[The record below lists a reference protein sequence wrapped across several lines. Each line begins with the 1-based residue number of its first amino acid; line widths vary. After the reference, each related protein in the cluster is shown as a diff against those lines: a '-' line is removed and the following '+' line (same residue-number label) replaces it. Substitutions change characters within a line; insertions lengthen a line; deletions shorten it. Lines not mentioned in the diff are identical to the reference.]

1 VHYKGPDRAHQDV
14 LLGTGYTLRKIA
26 SAGRSCY
33 LSFTMEYTAK
43 LQSIPRSVTMKKFY
57 SAVREFVL
65 RYPAILASYFIYGY
79 YFISTMDFY
88 IRFKDRHFGYTDALR
103 HFDTLL
109 WMWLLAYVLVKVI
122 ELREKIHQKEKEMI
136 EKEHDIE
143 LKETQIQ
150 TLHEVIM
157 TLKHEINNPLA
168 IILGYTR
175 LLRKQIK
182 EDDAMKKIDEIE
194 TASQRINHALKE
206 FSAAQVYKLTNS
218 PIGNMVGLSEFKKD
232 SKEK

>member
-1 VHYKGPDRAHQDV
+1 
-14 LLGTGYTLRKIA
+14 
-26 SAGRSCY
+26 
-33 LSFTMEYTAK
+33 
-43 LQSIPRSVTMKKFY
+43 MKKTY
-57 SAVREFVL
+57 IAVRDFVL

-88 IRFKDRHFGYTDALR
+88 IKFKDKHFGATDALK

-109 WMWLLAYVLVKVI
+109 WMWVLAYALVKVI
-122 ELREKIHQKEKEMI
+122 DLRERLHRKEREML
-136 EKEHDIE
+136 EKQHDIE

-175 LLRKQIK
+175 LLKKQVT
-182 EDDAMKKIDEIE
+182 EQEMMKKVEEIE

-206 FSAAQVYKLTNS
+206 FSTAQVYEVTES
-218 PIGNMVGLSEFKKD
+218 PVGNLIELSPLKTDK
-232 SKEK
+232 

>member
-1 VHYKGPDRAHQDV
+1 
-14 LLGTGYTLRKIA
+14 
-26 SAGRSCY
+26 
-33 LSFTMEYTAK
+33 
-43 LQSIPRSVTMKKFY
+43 MKKLFVV
-57 SAVREFVL
+57 VRDFVL

-88 IRFKDRHFGYTDALR
+88 IKFKNKHFGASDALK

-109 WMWLLAYVLVKVI
+109 WMWVLAYALVKVI
-122 ELREKIHQKEKEMI
+122 ELRERLHRKEREML
-136 EKEHDIE
+136 EKQHDLE

-175 LLRKQIK
+175 LL
-182 EDDAMKKIDEIE
+182 KKHVTDQELLKKVGEIE
-194 TASQRINHALKE
+194 TASHRINHALKE
-206 FSAAQVYKLTNS
+206 FSAAQVYEVSES
-218 PIGNMVGLSEFKKD
+218 PVGNLIELSPLKSDK
-232 SKEK
+232 

>member
-1 VHYKGPDRAHQDV
+1 
-14 LLGTGYTLRKIA
+14 
-26 SAGRSCY
+26 
-33 LSFTMEYTAK
+33 
-43 LQSIPRSVTMKKFY
+43 MKKMY
-57 SAVREFVL
+57 IIVRDFVL

-88 IRFKDRHFGYTDALR
+88 IKFKDKHFGATDALK

-109 WMWLLAYVLVKVI
+109 WMWVLAYALVKVI
-122 ELREKIHQKEKEMI
+122 DLRERLHRKEREML
-136 EKEHDIE
+136 EKQHDIE

-157 TLKHEINNPLA
+157 TLKHEVNNPLA

-175 LLRKQIK
+175 LLKKQVT
-182 EDDAMKKIDEIE
+182 EQDMMKKVEEIE

-206 FSAAQVYKLTNS
+206 FSTAQVYEVTES
-218 PIGNMVGLSEFKKD
+218 PVGNLIELSPLKTDK
-232 SKEK
+232 

>member
-1 VHYKGPDRAHQDV
+1 
-14 LLGTGYTLRKIA
+14 
-26 SAGRSCY
+26 
-33 LSFTMEYTAK
+33 
-43 LQSIPRSVTMKKFY
+43 MKKIFKPV
-57 SAVREFVL
+57 SDFVL

-88 IRFKDRHFGYTDALR
+88 VKFKNRHFGATDALK

-109 WMWLLAYVLVKVI
+109 WMWLLAYALVKVI
-122 ELREKIHQKEKEMI
+122 ELRERLHLKEKEMI
-136 EKEHDIE
+136 EQQHDIE

-175 LLRKQIK
+175 LLRKQVK
-182 EDDAMKKIDEIE
+182 DTEANKKIDEIE
-194 TASQRINHALKE
+194 NASQRINHALKE
-206 FSAAQVYKLTNS
+206 FSAAQVYEVTES
-218 PIGNMVGLSEFKKD
+218 PVGNLVELSPFKTTDK
-232 SKEK
+232 K

>member
-1 VHYKGPDRAHQDV
+1 
-14 LLGTGYTLRKIA
+14 
-26 SAGRSCY
+26 
-33 LSFTMEYTAK
+33 
-43 LQSIPRSVTMKKFY
+43 MKKIFI
-57 SAVREFVL
+57 AVRDFVL

-88 IRFKDRHFGYTDALR
+88 IKFKNKHFGTTDALK

-109 WMWLLAYVLVKVI
+109 WMWILAYALVKVI
-122 ELREKIHQKEKEMI
+122 DLRERLHRKEREML
-136 EKEHDIE
+136 EKQHDLE

-175 LLRKQIK
+175 LLKKQIA
-182 EDDAMKKIDEIE
+182 EPDAMKKVEEIE

-206 FSAAQVYKLTNS
+206 FSTAQVYEVSES
-218 PIGNMVGLSEFKKD
+218 PVGNLIELSPFKT
-232 SKEK
+232 EK

>member
-1 VHYKGPDRAHQDV
+1 
-14 LLGTGYTLRKIA
+14 
-26 SAGRSCY
+26 
-33 LSFTMEYTAK
+33 
-43 LQSIPRSVTMKKFY
+43 MKKLY
-57 SAVREFVL
+57 IAVRDFVL

-88 IRFKDRHFGYTDALR
+88 IKFKDKHFGATDALK

-109 WMWLLAYVLVKVI
+109 WMWVLAYALVKVI
-122 ELREKIHQKEKEMI
+122 DLRERLHRKEREML
-136 EKEHDIE
+136 EKQHDLE

-175 LLRKQIK
+175 LLKKQVT
-182 EDDAMKKIDEIE
+182 EQEMMKKVEEIE

-206 FSAAQVYKLTNS
+206 FSTAQVYEVTES
-218 PIGNMVGLSEFKKD
+218 PVGNLIELSPLKTDK
-232 SKEK
+232 